1 MVGAAATYTIIGTN
15 NTSDVAR
22 RDDDAIVPRLNE
34 MVLPEKD
41 GGEVREL
48 LKQHKALQRF

>member
-1 MVGAAATYTIIGTN
+1 MVL
-15 NTSDVAR
+15 
-22 RDDDAIVPRLNE
+22 RLIE
-34 MVLPEKD
+34 IVLPEKD